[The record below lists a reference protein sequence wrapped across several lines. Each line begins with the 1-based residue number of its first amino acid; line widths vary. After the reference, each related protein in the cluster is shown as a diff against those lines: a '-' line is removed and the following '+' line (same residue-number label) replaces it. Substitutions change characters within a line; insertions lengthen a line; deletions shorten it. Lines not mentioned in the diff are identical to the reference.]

1 MRLQRQQGRGQPLAV
16 TLHDLV
22 QHGRQARQLVSE
34 RDVVAGLD
42 VRDQV
47 FQRSTTP
54 VGGIVG
60 RGARGTQLGQ
70 QRVGVQVVP
79 GAGFAQGNPAAAAE
93 VDSMA
98 LKHLDGGG
106 LGCGNVGDR
115 GAGCDLHGAPSW

>member
-1 MRLQRQQGRGQPLAV
+1 M
-16 TLHDLV
+16 
-22 QHGRQARQLVSE
+22 
-34 RDVVAGLD
+34 VAGLD
-42 VRDQV
+42 VRDQI

-60 RGARGTQLGQ
+60 PGARGTQFGQ

-98 LKHLDGGG
+98 LKHLDCGG
-106 LGCGNVGDR
+106 LGCGNVGDS
-115 GAGCDLHGAPSW
+115 GAGGDLHWGSLW